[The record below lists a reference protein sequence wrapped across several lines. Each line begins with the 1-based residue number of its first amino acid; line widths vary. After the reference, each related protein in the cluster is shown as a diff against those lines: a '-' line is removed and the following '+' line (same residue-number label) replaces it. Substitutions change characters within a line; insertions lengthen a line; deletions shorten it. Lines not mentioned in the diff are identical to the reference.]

1 METTVTAESGAE
13 EATANA
19 VVLATPTTTGGG
31 KITPVAEQDEDEADD
46 SDDSSDS
53 VLLESIQ
60 KRQNY
65 IFSRDLM
72 SVFNLTE
79 ATNNTGNNTNNNN
92 TTTTLTMTTSTS
104 QTQPKQLQQQP
115 SRATK
120 IYSNDLNTETDNL
133 PSFSESI
140 SCAPA
145 AVATTETTSLYNTYH
160 NQPTTTM
167 TAMSAAT
174 QSSSSSSTSKQQAVK
189 IRKELAEKKKHQ
201 QPSLLREE
209 IKEEELSASAAV
221 TTTAPTTSSANS
233 VNNVTAP
240 SVHNITFNEDS
251 QPKSS
256 HLPSLSSS
264 AAVPNENKAKSSNDE
279 LVLIDFDQFETGN

>member
-1 METTVTAESGAE
+1 MTAESGAE

-19 VVLATPTTTGGG
+19 IVLATTMTTGGG
-31 KITPVAEQDEDEADD
+31 KITPVAEQDEDEADE

-79 ATNNTGNNTNNNN
+79 ATNNTGNNNSNNNN

-174 QSSSSSSTSKQQAVK
+174 QSSSSSSSSTSKQQAVK

-240 SVHNITFNEDS
+240 SVHNTTFNEDS

-264 AAVPNENKAKSSNDE
+264 AAVSNENKAKSSSDE